1 MRVRRPWP
9 WLLFVLIA
17 VLMSAALAYAVAE
30 PMLRYYLTPAP
41 EPGELSALR
50 TLSVFEE
57 IRIRA
62 FEVFTFGWVFMFGA
76 TVGSFLNV
84 VAYRM
89 PRSES
94 IVWRASHCPYCNQP
108 IRATDNVPII
118 GWLRLGGRCR
128 TCRLPISPR
137 YPIVELITGVLFT
150 TLAYVELFSGG
161 ANLPGRGEASHYYGL
176 TRTILD
182 TRWDLVVI
190 YGYHTLLLSVLLS
203 MVLMRWDDQRVP
215 WRLAITTG
223 LLGLLAAAAWPHV
236 QPVRWDA
243 TVLDSVGETL
253 APMARVLTAVMGL
266 AAGSALGAVAT
277 AIANSAVD
285 NRHSSGLFVA
295 VALVGLFLG
304 WQGLAGAVLL
314 ALVAGLPLVGLLR
327 LALYAHRVP
336 AMAYLLLGV
345 LIQICFWRH
354 LS

>member
-1 MRVRRPWP
+1 MRVRRPWR

-17 VLMSAALAYAVAE
+17 VLMSAALAYAIVE
-30 PMLRYYLTPAP
+30 PMLRYYMMPAL
-41 EPGELSALR
+41 EAGDLSTLR
-50 TLSVFEE
+50 TFSVVEE

-62 FEVFTFGWVFMFGA
+62 FEVFTFAWIFMFGA

-89 PRSES
+89 PRAES

-108 IRATDNVPII
+108 IRATDNVPIL

-137 YPIVELITGVLFT
+137 YPIVELITAALFT

-161 ANLPGRGEASHYYGL
+161 ANLPGRGDAAHYYGL

-190 YGYHTLLLSVLLS
+190 YGFHTLLLSVLLS

-223 LLGLLAAAAWPHV
+223 LLGLLAAAAWPQV
-236 QPVRWDA
+236 QPVRWNGI
-243 TVLDSVGETL
+243 VLDSGGEPF
-253 APMARVLTAVMGL
+253 APLARVLTSVLGL

-277 AIANSAVD
+277 AIANSSAE
-285 NRHSSGLFVA
+285 NRHSSGLFLA
-295 VALVGLFLG
+295 LALVGLFLG
-304 WQGLAGAVLL
+304 WQGLAGAVLI
-314 ALVAGLPLVGLLR
+314 ALVTGLPLVGLLR
-327 LALYAHRVP
+327 LALYARRVP
-336 AMAYLLLGV
+336 AMTYLLLGV